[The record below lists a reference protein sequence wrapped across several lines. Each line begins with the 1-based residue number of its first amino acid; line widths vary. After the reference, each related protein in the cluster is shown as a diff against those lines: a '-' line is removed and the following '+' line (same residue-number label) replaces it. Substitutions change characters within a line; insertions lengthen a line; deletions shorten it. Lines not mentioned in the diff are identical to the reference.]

1 MFIRLALVG
10 VLIALL
16 GATTTLQQVY
26 EPGNGVTLP
35 VVVKE
40 VKPQYTA
47 RARDMKIQGSVL
59 LRAVVLEN
67 GRVDDAIE
75 ILRSLDRELDEQAI
89 VALKQWEFKPGTRNG
104 QAVPVRISVELT
116 FRLAR

>member
-1 MFIRLALVG
+1 MRLVQVG
-10 VLIALL
+10 LLTAML
-16 GATTTLQQVY
+16 GATATTQQVY

-35 VVVKE
+35 VLVKE

-67 GRVDDAIE
+67 GHIADAVE
-75 ILRSLDRELDEQAI
+75 ILRSLDSDLDQQAI
-89 VALKQWEFKPGTRNG
+89 VALEQWEFKPGIREG
-104 QAVPVRISVELT
+104 KPVAVRISVELT
-116 FRLAR
+116 FTLKS

>member
-1 MFIRLALVG
+1 MRLVLIG
-10 VLIALL
+10 VLMAML
-16 GATTTLQQVY
+16 GVTATLQQVY

-35 VVVKE
+35 TLVKE

-67 GRVDDAIE
+67 GHIADAVEVI
-75 ILRSLDRELDEQAI
+75 RSLDPDLDQQAI
-89 VALKQWEFKPGTRNG
+89 IALKQWEFKPGTKEG
-104 QAVPVRISVELT
+104 KPVAVRISVELT
-116 FRLAR
+116 FTLKS